1 MPNKLLVHKCSTGR
15 EQSLRC
21 SNPLMLHASHSHTRK
36 LKRIYDQACKTQ
48 TGPQVWERR
57 NEVSPTQ
64 ASQFLTLEAVGS
76 SGRAAIHKGLL
87 WCSRADTCHKSNAAQ
102 FTNKLGKPC
111 CKDRIK
117 TLSNVKATSQNLI
130 CIPQIYM

>member
-1 MPNKLLVHKCSTGR
+1 
-15 EQSLRC
+15 
-21 SNPLMLHASHSHTRK
+21 MLSSHSHTRK

-64 ASQFLTLEAVGS
+64 ASQILTLEAIVVV
-76 SGRAAIHKGLL
+76 AGLQSTMV
-87 WCSRADTCHKSNAAQ
+87 CYDICHKSNAAQ

-130 CIPQIYM
+130 CIPQIYMSDPCYM